1 MPPRIPPALNLTAA
15 TLSSLYTKSADSLQ
29 LASAALAGALSLP
42 LSPGH
47 NDRLS
52 LDTDACDA
60 VALEFVVAAAGA
72 CVEAGMDAHAAAL
85 CVASVYRLLCRC
97 AGAEGG
103 WPSLKSASSEWDVLL
118 SELLSGGGGD
128 GGGDGEA
135 AAEAVTASQA
145 AAVDSWLRSH
155 SLLLPHHFEMHRAL
169 WTTGASVSAPLCRIV
184 RPIVV
189 PPPPRASYEPLSRA
203 REV

>member
-1 MPPRIPPALNLTAA
+1 MPPRIPPVLNLTAA
-15 TLSSLYTKSADSLQ
+15 TLSPLYTKSADSLQ
-29 LASAALAGALSLP
+29 HASAALAGALSLP
-42 LSPGH
+42 LSPGRD
-47 NDRLS
+47 NRLS
-52 LDTDACDA
+52 LEADACDA

-118 SELLSGGGGD
+118 SELLSGD
-128 GGGDGEA
+128 GSGEGES
-135 AAEAVTASQA
+135 AAEAALVTASQA
-145 AAVDSWLRSH
+145 AAVDSWLRNQ
-155 SLLLPHHFEMHRAL
+155 SLLLPHHYEMHRVL
-169 WTTGASVSAPLCRIV
+169 WTTGAGVSAPLCRIV

-189 PPPPRASYEPLSRA
+189 PPPPRASYEPLSHA